1 MTKEEYIRIADLL
14 RRRDNQREYAAEN
27 RKRIGEYTDKLAIH
41 TNEINK
47 IQRELVQLGYKG
59 Q

>member
-14 RRRDNQREYAAEN
+14 KRRDNQREYAAEN
-27 RKRIGEYTDKLAIH
+27 RKRIGEYTDKLTIH

>member
-41 TNEINK
+41 INEINK